1 MKKEYAILAVIILA
15 LSAYLAFKKDNQSN
29 YTLPE
34 SIIIDSGEIDR
45 IMISKGDKTI
55 ELFQKDD
62 TWVLTDKE
70 FSADMPSVNNILDVI
85 RNLKI
90 TDLISENKDFIRYE
104 LDAKNSIGVK
114 AFKGSGSLMEFK
126 IGKTA
131 PSLNHTFVMLANDKN
146 IYQADKSFRDFFDKS
161 IDNLRDKKV
170 LSFKEDSIK
179 KLILEK
185 DGIVKTLKTSES
197 KDDKGKPFVSWK
209 FEDGSSPD
217 KETMDN
223 LLSSLSF
230 LKCKEFSDSLSKAD
244 LEKETS
250 LCKITLENDT
260 LIVLNLFDG
269 ENEDKIMA
277 ASSMSLYSFFL
288 ESFTAKDILSYVD
301 KLAGL
306 KKEEKKTN
314 DNQA

>member
-306 KKEEKKTN
+306 KKEEKK
-314 DNQA
+314 